1 MKIAL
6 EASCLA
12 DPRPTGIPRYTRS
25 LALAL
30 ADVLARDA
38 SGHPLTL
45 LYRSSRFRRRQLLP
59 TGPRLRR
66 QMWRSVL
73 WPLRRDYDVV
83 HTPDHR
89 LPPWRG
95 PRKVATIHD
104 VFALV
109 AVDNFGDDAER
120 RRQVDVYRGLAEQAD
135 QLLFVS
141 ESTRRD
147 FLRLVGGDAD
157 RMHVARLGVDPAFRP
172 HTADEQRALRERY
185 GLREPY
191 LLFLG
196 WKNPNKNLGRL
207 LEAFAASALRDNH
220 QLVLAGRVSD
230 EHAPALQQRIEQL
243 GLARRVVSAGYVPEH
258 DVPALY
264 AAAAALMFPSLYEG
278 FGLPILEAMASGVPV
293 LTSNVSSCPEVAGG
307 HAVLVDPLSVDAIA
321 AAVEP
326 TVRMDAAAR
335 EAARQYAATMT
346 WERTARATVAV
357 YERAL
362 AAPPRAR

>member
-30 ADVLARDA
+30 AQLAGTDGRE
-38 SGHPLTL
+38 GEITL
-45 LYRSSRFRRRQLLP
+45 LYRSSRFRRRAQLP
-59 TGPRLRR
+59 VGPRLRR
-66 QMWRSVL
+66 QLWRSGV
-73 WPLRRDYDVV
+73 WPLRRDYDIV
-83 HTPDHR
+83 HTPEHR
-89 LPPWRG
+89 LPPWRA

-104 VFALV
+104 VYALV
-109 AVDNFGDDAER
+109 GVDNFEEAER
-120 RRQVDVYRGLAEQAD
+120 RKQAGIYRRLAEQAD

-141 ESTRRD
+141 ESTRAD
-147 FLRLVGGDAD
+147 FQRLVGGEPA
-157 RMHVARLGVDPAFRP
+157 RMHVARLGVDAAFRP
-172 HTADEQRALRERY
+172 HDSAEQRALRETY

-207 LEAFAASALRDNH
+207 LKAFARSPLRRDH
-220 QLVLAGRVSD
+220 QLVMAGRVSD
-230 EHAPALQQRIEQL
+230 EHAPALQRQVEAL
-243 GLARRVVSAGYVPEH
+243 GLAGRVISTGFVPEA

-293 LTSNVSSCPEVAGG
+293 LTSKVSSCPEVANG
-307 HAVLVDPLSVDAIA
+307 HAVLVDPLSVDDIA
-321 AAVEP
+321 AAMEP
-326 TVRMDAAAR
+326 TVRRDATALA
-335 EAARQYAATMT
+335 AARQYAATMT
-346 WERTARATVAV
+346 WEQTARQTWTV

-362 AAPPRAR
+362 AQAPRHR